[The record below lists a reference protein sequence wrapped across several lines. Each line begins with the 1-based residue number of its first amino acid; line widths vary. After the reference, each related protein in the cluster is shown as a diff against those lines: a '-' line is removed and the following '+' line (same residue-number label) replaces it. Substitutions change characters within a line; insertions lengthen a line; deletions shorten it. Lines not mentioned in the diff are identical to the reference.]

1 MQNTDRTIVETANI
15 IPFSPRKSPKKDVPE
30 KDVKVTTIAAVIAV
44 TILHNDDENPE
55 EKLLALIES
64 SGEAEILDALDAT
77 DDLEAD
83 SYHQISL
90 TLTPANEN

>member
-1 MQNTDRTIVETANI
+1 MQNTDRNPVETANI
-15 IPFSPRKSPKKDVPE
+15 IPFSPRKSTK

-44 TILHNDDENPE
+44 TILHDDEENPE
-55 EKLLALIES
+55 EKLMDLIEY

-77 DDLEAD
+77 DDLKAEK
-83 SYHQISL
+83 YYEMNL

>member
-1 MQNTDRTIVETANI
+1 MQNTDRNLIQTANI
-15 IPFSPRKSPKKDVPE
+15 IPFSPRKSAK

-44 TILHNDDENPE
+44 TILHNDGENPE
-55 EKLLALIES
+55 EKLMDLIEY

-77 DDLEAD
+77 DDLKAEKYYET
-83 SYHQISL
+83 SM

>member
-1 MQNTDRTIVETANI
+1 MQIPDRDPSNTACI
-15 IPFSPRKSPKKDVPE
+15 IPFSPRKPDE
-30 KDVKVTTIAAVIAV
+30 KNVKVTTIAAIIAV
-44 TILHNDDENPE
+44 TVLHNDDENPE
-55 EKLLALIES
+55 DKLMALIES

-83 SYHQISL
+83 GYHQISL

>member
-1 MQNTDRTIVETANI
+1 MQNTDRTIVGTANI

-30 KDVKVTTIAAVIAV
+30 KDLKVTTIAAVIAV

-55 EKLLALIES
+55 EKLMALIES

-83 SYHQISL
+83 GYHQISL